1 MAGSP
6 EAATHCWKLTRNCAM
21 RPTVFAIHLAA
32 LAMVALIVGVGFLV
46 LGYPLVFAFSAIQA
60 IALLVALRLYA
71 RHAADGERV
80 ELSQGVL
87 SVHAECGTASRT
99 HRFPAA
105 WTRVEAS
112 ADDACVWVCCGARR
126 LAIGQQLP
134 TPRCRQVAAQIV
146 RALQACR

>member
-6 EAATHCWKLTRNCAM
+6 EAAMHSWKLTRNCAM
-21 RPTVFAIHLAA
+21 RPCVFAIHLAA
-32 LAMVALIVGVGFLV
+32 LAVVSLIVGLGFLV
-46 LGYPLVFAFSAIQA
+46 LGYPVVFAFSAIQV
-60 IALLVALRLYA
+60 IALLAALRLYA
-71 RHAADGERV
+71 MHAADGERV
-80 ELSQGVL
+80 ELSRGVL
-87 SVHAECGTASRT
+87 SVHAERGTASRT

-134 TPRCRQVAAQIV
+134 TPRRRQVAAQIV
-146 RALQACR
+146 RALRACR